1 MDKIRV
7 FDRTQKGLQPA
18 ESLTAIY
25 RSKID
30 RYTERMTK
38 IQSGWH
44 RGERQSDSRHTD
56 DMQKNC
62 TDRIRQTAVAE
73 KAPSTRETERK
84 KFRNSRQ
91 LKGLAVRIYGHMA
104 YNTASELYYTKYF
117 WKFKICANIKLCR
130 KFFPFSFCFDLSN
143 RTEH

>member
-38 IQSGWH
+38 IQSG
-44 RGERQSDSRHTD
+44 
-56 DMQKNC
+56 
-62 TDRIRQTAVAE
+62 
-73 KAPSTRETERK
+73 
-84 KFRNSRQ
+84 
-91 LKGLAVRIYGHMA
+91 
-104 YNTASELYYTKYF
+104 
-117 WKFKICANIKLCR
+117 
-130 KFFPFSFCFDLSN
+130 
-143 RTEH
+143 